1 MTPALAELVSVLMS
15 WAVQLSGYPAPAH
28 LPEVELVK
36 HQWLIEQA
44 CGGQACKIQG
54 WLPPGDRIYLDEGL
68 DPVASTMDS
77 SVLLHELVHYLQ
89 RESGRFGDD
98 CSAAIDKERE
108 AYATQR
114 SFLAAYGQH
123 APMFIVMH
131 GLACG
136 STGGTPPTPGA
147 PGNSAAP
154 S

>member
-1 MTPALAELVSVLMS
+1 MTPALAELVAVLMS
-15 WAVQLSGYPAPAH
+15 GAVQLSGYPAPPR

-36 HQWLIEQA
+36 HQWLVDEA
-44 CGGQACKIQG
+44 CGAQSCKVRG
-54 WLPPGDRIYLDEGL
+54 WLPPGDRIYLDDTL
-68 DPVASTMDS
+68 DPVGDTMDS

-123 APMFIVMH
+123 APMFIVVH
-131 GLACG
+131 GLACA
-136 STGGTPPTPGA
+136 SPGGIPPTPGA
-147 PGNSAAP
+147 PVPHS
-154 S
+154 

>member
-1 MTPALAELVSVLMS
+1 MNPALTELVAVLMS
-15 WAVQLSGYPAPAH
+15 WAVQLSGYPVPART
-28 LPEVELVK
+28 PEVELVSQ
-36 HQWLIEQA
+36 QWLVDQA
-44 CGGQACKIQG
+44 CGGQACRVRG
-54 WLPPGDRIYLDEGL
+54 WLPPGERIYLDEAL
-68 DPVASTMDS
+68 DPIGSTMDA

-114 SFLAAYGQH
+114 SFLAAYGRH

-136 STGGTPPTPGA
+136 SPGGTPPTP
-147 PGNSAAP
+147 AAP
-154 S
+154 QPHS